1 MGERFFELLQA
12 EALTGFGHS
21 GVNVAYSCFWEDKF
35 EVTAEDHQFADVDF
49 LLVSMVVKANPS
61 LYMLSCVEKENFI

>member
-21 GVNVAYSCFWEDKF
+21 GVNVTDPCLWKDKF
-35 EVTAEDHQFADVDF
+35 EITAEDH
-49 LLVSMVVKANPS
+49 
-61 LYMLSCVEKENFI
+61 